1 MKTFTLLFSGSQISP
16 FKFLEQRSV
25 SAPCSQ
31 PFASLLRF
39 INPSFTPTSHP
50 AQAPGPLFLEQP
62 VFPFWEYL
70 LGYCK
75 GKGRDVKRKKS
86 PPKQLTCCILLWSG
100 HQQPTTFLS
109 ETLNNRVFSISHLQ
123 VGIFEA
129 QETLKM
135 KDGKTI
141 LQADSQLEKTNA
153 KLSSPKLQFPVL
165 LWIKPMGMFQPAV
178 LPTAVWHDFL
188 PCRLFHVISLLDFF
202 TTATAK

>member
-1 MKTFTLLFSGSQISP
+1 MKTFTLSGSQISP
-16 FKFLEQRSV
+16 FEFLEQRSV
-25 SAPCSQ
+25 SVPCSQ

-50 AQAPGPLFLEQP
+50 AQAPGPLFLGQP

-86 PPKQLTCCILLWSG
+86 PPKQLTCRILLWSS
-100 HQQPTTFLS
+100 HQQPTTLLS

-129 QETLKM
+129 QETLKIRWRM
-135 KDGKTI
+135 GKQFCKQVPSLKI
-141 LQADSQLEKTNA
+141 WMQNSAHRNCSSLSCCE
-153 KLSSPKLQFPVL
+153 SSPWGCSSQQFSRQRC
-165 LWIKPMGMFQPAV
+165 GMTSCPADCSMWY
-178 LPTAVWHDFL
+178 L
-188 PCRLFHVISLLDFF
+188 C
-202 TTATAK
+202 